1 MFLLRAAFWLMVVAV
16 LMPREPDLGLGN
28 PAELGCGA
36 YSDACQ
42 DGQQWLH
49 QFRAAALT
57 SIARV
62 RADLEANVQEVAPR
76 G

>member
-16 LMPREPDLGLGN
+16 LMPREPDLGLG
-28 PAELGCGA
+28 PEAGVDCGS
-36 YSDACQ
+36 YTSVCQ

-49 QFRAAALT
+49 QFRSAAL
-57 SIARV
+57 SSLARV
-62 RADLEANVQEVAPR
+62 RADLEANVNEVAPR

>member
-16 LMPREPDLGLGN
+16 LMPHEPDLGLGTE
-28 PAELGCGA
+28 ASVDCGGYA
-36 YSDACQ
+36 SVCQ

-49 QFRAAALT
+49 KFRSTAL
-57 SIARV
+57 SSLERV
-62 RADLEANVQEVAPR
+62 RADLEANVEEAAPR